1 MLTKSKLIN
10 AYLLNTIG
18 YSLEKISIYKFNMSL
33 ADFLSPIKPESIG
46 YPSQY
51 YNSQFGHTITKY
63 LDSFPDL
70 EEEESRPHIALIG
83 VEEGRGSVNN
93 NGTQKAA
100 DAVRKHFYDLYQGD
114 YKIKIADLGNVKAG
128 STIKDTYVA
137 VKLLM
142 EELMKMDI
150 LPILI
155 GGGQDLTYAQYTA
168 YENLEQRVDVGII
181 DSKFDLDQD
190 NPDNM
195 PLNSNTYLNHIILH
209 QPDYLFNLSN
219 IAYQTYLVSKESINM
234 YDKLF
239 FNAIRLGSFSGK
251 LDQAEPII
259 RAADMISFDIGAIRA
274 SEAGGNANAGPN
286 GLYGDEACQ
295 LARYA
300 GMSDKCTSFGI
311 YEYNPTFDPMG
322 QTAMLIAQM
331 IWCFVD
337 GYYSRKKDAPMY
349 PKSNYIIYRTTL
361 EADDYEL
368 VFVKSKKSD
377 RWWMQVPYF
386 GSKSVNERFYLV
398 PCRYEDYQMA
408 VSGEM
413 PDLWWKTHQKLQ

>member
-1 MLTKSKLIN
+1 MT
-10 AYLLNTIG
+10 
-18 YSLEKISIYKFNMSL
+18 L
-33 ADFLSPIKPESIG
+33 ADFLSPINSLDSRTSGP
-46 YPSQY
+46 Y
-51 YNSQFGHTITKY
+51 YNSQFGKSIQKY
-63 LDSFPDL
+63 EESFPNL
-70 EEEESRPHIALIG
+70 EDESERPHIAIIG
-83 VEEGRGSVNN
+83 IEEGRSSINN

-100 DAVRKHFYDLYQGD
+100 NVVRRHLYDLYEGD
-114 YKIKIADLGNVKAG
+114 YKTKIVDLGNIQAG
-128 STIKDTYVA
+128 ASIKDTYIA
-137 VKLLM
+137 VKLVM
-142 EELMKMDI
+142 EELMKMNI

-168 YENLEQRVDVGII
+168 YESLEQRVEVAIV
-181 DSKFDLDQD
+181 DSRFDLDQE
-190 NPDNM
+190 NAENM
-195 PLNSNTYLNHIILH
+195 PLNSQTYLNHIILH

-219 IAYQTYLVSKESINM
+219 IAYQTYLVSKESVNM

-239 FNAIRLGSFSGK
+239 FNAMRLGSFSGK
-251 LDQAEPII
+251 LDQVEPLI

-274 SEAGGNANAGPN
+274 SEACGNANAGPN
-286 GLYGDEACQ
+286 GLFGDEACQ
-295 LARYA
+295 IARYS

-322 QTAMLIAQM
+322 QTGMLIAQM
-331 IWCFVD
+331 IWCFID
-337 GYYSRKKDAPMY
+337 GYYSRKKDAPLY

-361 EADDYEL
+361 ETEDYEL

-398 PCRYEDYQMA
+398 PCRYEDYQLA